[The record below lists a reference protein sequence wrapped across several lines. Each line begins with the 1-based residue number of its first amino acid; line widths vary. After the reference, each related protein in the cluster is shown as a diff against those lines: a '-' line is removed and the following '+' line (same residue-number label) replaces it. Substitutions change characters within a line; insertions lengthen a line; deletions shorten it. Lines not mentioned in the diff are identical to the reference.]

1 MSWSGTESNFVQSD
15 ASQLHCKDTINKGR
29 FANKKP
35 KKERKMERSHFCVSI
50 RKSMRLQLTVDSFL
64 MSTKNLRTKNFIIYI
79 YIYIISYFLTFLFFI
94 PYTYSHENCQL
105 STEEIFMSF
114 PVWLTTSS
122 EYVDFPY
129 VKG

>member
-15 ASQLHCKDTINKGR
+15 ASQLHCKDTIYKGR
-29 FANKKP
+29 FANKMP
-35 KKERKMERSHFCVSI
+35 KKERKKERSHFCVSI
-50 RKSMRLQLTVDSFL
+50 RESMRLQLTVDSFL

-79 YIYIISYFLTFLFFI
+79 ISYFLTFFFFI

-114 PVWLTTSS
+114 P
-122 EYVDFPY
+122 EY
-129 VKG
+129 G